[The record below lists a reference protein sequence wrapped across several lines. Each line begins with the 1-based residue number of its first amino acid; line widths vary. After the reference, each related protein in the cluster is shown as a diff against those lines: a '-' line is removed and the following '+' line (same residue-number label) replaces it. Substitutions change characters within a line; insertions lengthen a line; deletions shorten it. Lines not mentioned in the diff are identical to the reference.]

1 MKRILSLGL
10 LALLCSGSVL
20 TAETITLES
29 LLDEIVTRETLAR
42 FPQPSYTCRQ
52 FSSYDRDAVAVDQPG
67 WFANWDR
74 SQFVRTE
81 ENSGR
86 KEYVM
91 MDTAGPGAIVRFWAT
106 WHGPRGEEFTN
117 GTLRVYLDGDEKPAI
132 EGPIADVLDKG
143 SLVGEPLSKGVSP
156 ETEYRFRG
164 HNLYLPIPYAKH
176 CKVTYETDAPVDRGA
191 KTGEALYYQINYRT
205 YEPGT
210 QVASFRM
217 DQLRQLSGK
226 INQIQKRLVDTGVDD
241 QHVEQQHT
249 VTMTIAAGESKSIA
263 LDGPAAIRQL
273 TINLKAD
280 DLAQA
285 LRSTILEIVFD
296 GQRTVWCP
304 IGEFFGTG
312 YKFNPYKTWYTEV
325 LENGDMSCYWVM
337 PFQASCEFTLH
348 NLSDQDVELVNG
360 EAAWGPWTWDD
371 RSMYFHATWRQL
383 TKAATRGRKGMDGE
397 GAYDVNYVEVKG
409 QGNFVGDTL
418 TVFNGAKAWWGE
430 GDEKIFVD
438 GESFP
443 SHFGTGTED
452 YYGYAW
458 CKPAF
463 FESPFHAQPDGS
475 GNLDVGFS
483 VNSRYRA
490 LDAIPF
496 QKQFKF
502 DMELWHWADTQVNYA
517 PATFWYARPGATC
530 NVDPDTKSAAM
541 AVARQREDVVE
552 VFKAKNAI
560 EGEAMKIVEK
570 TGGTTEIQ
578 EVGQFRWS
586 DDRQLWW
593 RDGQVGDRLVLEFP
607 VKFGGVYKVSANLT
621 KAVDYGIVKITVN
634 DGASKQ
640 FDRFHNRVEHD
651 KLELGTI
658 KLPAGTNRLTVELV
672 GINEQAVKKYM
683 FGLDY
688 LELFPVP

>member
-1 MKRILSLGL
+1 MTRILSLGL
-10 LALLCSGSVL
+10 LALLWTCGSAN
-20 TAETITLES
+20 AETISLES
-29 LLDEIVTRETLAR
+29 LLDEMVTRDNLAR
-42 FPQPSYTCRQ
+42 VPEPAYTCRQ

-74 SQFVRTE
+74 SQFIRTE
-81 ENSGR
+81 ENDGR
-86 KEYVM
+86 KEYVLL
-91 MDTAGPGAIVRFWAT
+91 DAAGPGAIVRFWAT
-106 WHGPRGEEFTN
+106 WHGPQGKEFTN
-117 GTLRVYLDGDEKPAI
+117 GTLRVYLDGQEKPAI
-132 EGPIADVLDKG
+132 EGPIADVLDQG
-143 SLVGEPLSKGVSP
+143 ALVGEPLSKGVSP
-156 ETEYRFRG
+156 ETEYRYRG
-164 HNLYLPIPYAKH
+164 HNLYLPIPYGKH
-176 CKVTYETDAPVDRGA
+176 CKITYETSAPVDRGA
-191 KTGEALYYQINYRT
+191 KKGEALYYQINYRT
-205 YEPGT
+205 YEGGT
-210 QVASFRM
+210 RVKSFTM
-217 DQLRQLSGK
+217 DQLKQLAGR
-226 INQIQKRLVDTGVDD
+226 IDEAQKQLVNTGVSTD
-241 QHVEQQHT
+241 QIVRQDSIT
-249 VTMTIAAGESKSIA
+249 ATIAAGESQSA
-263 LDGPAAIRQL
+263 TLDGPGAIRQL

-285 LRSTILEIVFD
+285 LRSTILEITFD

-304 IGEFFGTG
+304 VGEFFGIG

-325 LENGDMSCYWVM
+325 LENGDMNCFWVM
-337 PFQASCEFTLH
+337 PFKESCDLTLH
-348 NLSDQDVELVNG
+348 NLGDQTVELVNG
-360 EAAWGPWTWDD
+360 EASWSPWSWDE
-371 RSMYFHATWRQL
+371 RSMYFHATWHQL
-383 TKAATRGRKGMDGE
+383 TKATTRGRKSMDGQ

-409 QGNFVGDTL
+409 KGTFVGDTL
-418 TVFNGAKAWWGE
+418 TVFNGARAWWGE

-463 FESPFHAQPDGS
+463 FESPFHAQPDGR

-496 QKQFKF
+496 TEQIKF

-530 NVDPDTKSAAM
+530 NVSPDAETAAKP
-541 AVARQREDVVE
+541 VALQREDVVE
-552 VFKAKNAI
+552 VFKAENAI
-560 EGEAMKIVEK
+560 EGEVMKIIEK

-586 DDRQLWW
+586 DDSQLWW
-593 RDGQVGDRLVLEFP
+593 RDGKAGDRLVLTFP
-607 VKFGGVYKVSANLT
+607 VAKAGRYKVSVNLT
-621 KAVDYGIVKITVN
+621 KAVDYGIVKVTVN
-634 DGASKQ
+634 DTASKE
-640 FDRFHNRVEHD
+640 FDRFHSTVAHD

-658 KLPAGTNRLTVELV
+658 QLPAGTNRLTVELT

-688 LELFPVP
+688 LELVPVQ